1 MSDNPAAG
9 VEPRPLHEQV
19 VLLLGGTSGIG
30 QETARVFKENGAA
43 VAIAGRNIDRG
54 EAAAADLG
62 APFLRC
68 DGADP
73 SSVQAMVAE
82 AQNRFGRIDTLIIST
97 GGARLPE
104 LLFRQ
109 SLEDIRVGLTEDLAP
124 FLYAA
129 RAVLPGMMHEGRG
142 AIISVASDA
151 GKVATPGEAVIGA
164 GMAAIIQ
171 FTRTLAMEAKRNG
184 VRANVITPSLVEG
197 TPLTDRLMEEGRFS
211 AKLFAKARPL
221 AALGPTEASDLAA
234 LALFLASPA
243 ARRITGQAI
252 SVNGGIS
259 AA

>member
-1 MSDNPAAG
+1 M
-9 VEPRPLHEQV
+9 
-19 VLLLGGTSGIG
+19 LLLGGTSGIG
-30 QETARVFKENGAA
+30 LETARSFKGSGAT
-43 VAIAGRNIDRG
+43 VAIAGRDATRG
-54 EAAAADLG
+54 EAAAAAIG
-62 APFLRC
+62 ATYIRC
-68 DGADP
+68 DAADP
-73 SSVQAMVAE
+73 ASVETMVEETTA
-82 AQNRFGRIDTLIIST
+82 RFSRIDTLVIST

-109 SLEDIRVGLTEDLAP
+109 SLDDIRTGLTQDLAP

-129 RAVLPGMMHEGRG
+129 RAVLPGMMAEGRG